1 MFNIIINIMLK
12 FRYHFNVI
20 YVPSYIYNS
29 YLSLYIYYTYTQRNI
44 KYNIYLIITY
54 TSFLTAYNVWLYILC
69 LYLYL

>member
-29 YLSLYIYYTYTQRNI
+29 YLSLYIY
-44 KYNIYLIITY
+44 ITH
-54 TSFLTAYNVWLYILC
+54 IHRGI
-69 LYLYL
+69 